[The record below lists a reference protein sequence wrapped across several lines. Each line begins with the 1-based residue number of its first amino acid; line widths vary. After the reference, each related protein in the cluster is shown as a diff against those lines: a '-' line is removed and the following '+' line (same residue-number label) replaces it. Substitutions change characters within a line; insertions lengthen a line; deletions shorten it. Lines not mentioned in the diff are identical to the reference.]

1 MLKRAALGI
10 PSVAKTYSEDAY
22 EFSKNFI
29 SVVLRLDSKYLK
41 SGTNEAN
48 RTRKTTRKQ
57 PEEIRKETIGYLS
70 GSPCL
75 SRKDLVSL
83 IGVTEGS
90 VRHHLNKLQ
99 EHGILKRVGPD
110 KGEYWMIVNSN

>member
-1 MLKRAALGI
+1 M
-10 PSVAKTYSEDAY
+10 
-22 EFSKNFI
+22 
-29 SVVLRLDSKYLK
+29 VLRFDSKYLK

-48 RTRKTTRKQ
+48 TTRKQ
-57 PEEIRKETIGYLS
+57 PKEIIGYLS
-70 GSPCL
+70 GNPCL

-99 EHGILKRVGPD
+99 EHGILKRVGPN